1 MDELV
6 DLEQL
11 AYKNERAA
19 GRRLART
26 EGLSEAQA
34 LRRVLELAA
43 GQAGLAALVAAR
55 TALRR
60 AQIDRDAARA
70 FLRTA
75 AQARHEAPCGPP
87 TAWRAWFDGSA
98 RPNPGRCG
106 IGAVLEGPLGARV
119 ELAQAA
125 GYGNSSE
132 AEYRALIAL
141 LRAALDHGADELTVY
156 GDSRVVIDDVN
167 GPDVLAAPALAAYR
181 AQAAALAARL
191 ARFELRWVPR
201 HRNQQADALS
211 QRAAAIPIEQA

>member
-19 GRRLART
+19 GRRLALA

-43 GQAGLAALVAAR
+43 GQAGLAALVATR

-60 AQIDRDAARA
+60 AQDERDAARA
-70 FLRTA
+70 FLRAA
-75 AQARHEAPCGPP
+75 AQARHDRPGAP

-106 IGAVLEGPLGARV
+106 IGAVLEGPDGVRV
-119 ELAQAA
+119 ELALAA

-141 LRAALDHGADELTVY
+141 LRAAVERGADELTAH

-167 GPDVLAAPALAAYR
+167 GPDFLAAPALAEYR
-181 AQAAALAARL
+181 VQVQALAARL
-191 ARFELRWVPR
+191 ARFDLRWVPR
-201 HRNQQADALS
+201 HRNLQADALS
-211 QRAAAIPIEQA
+211 QRAVALSIEHE